1 MPGQVTCSLPP
12 SGKSPVMHSVKDS
25 VSQKKKKKGSPW
37 LCHNFSSI
45 NICILCLVG
54 TVHIKGSGGA
64 SALVE
69 EFLSLSLTH
78 IHSQTHTK
86 TKHGRP

>member
-1 MPGQVTCSLPP
+1 MPGQV
-12 SGKSPVMHSVKDS
+12 
-25 VSQKKKKKGSPW
+25 
-37 LCHNFSSI
+37 SSI